1 MFRSSKPSM
10 HVDQINGSNGEGVD
24 DNLVTIDR
32 FSHSIGCSSPFPIG
46 KSVRKYDP
54 IAREPVHHWFSSSF
68 RRSMGK
74 PTTLVYEPYI
84 SPMIHSPCS

>member
-1 MFRSSKPSM
+1 M

-24 DNLVTIDR
+24 DNLVSIDR
-32 FSHSIGCSSPFPIG
+32 FTHLIGCSIPFTIG
-46 KSVRKYDP
+46 KSMGKYDP

-68 RRSMGK
+68 SRSMGK

-84 SPMIHSPCS
+84 SPMIHSP